1 MCAEN
6 MIMTNLY
13 RETDKALLN
22 HHLKWSNIRY
32 IRNNQGYIKVGDFA
46 KKAMLTY
53 YHNDDDN
60 MSIDPSLTIVG
71 SNWWFE
77 RTKINGIEGW
87 IFHKKP
93 LRPSLEAINPSL
105 ESTEFLL
112 KTVKWEPKIE
122 K

>member
-6 MIMTNLY
+6 IVMTNLY

-22 HHLKWSNIRY
+22 HCLKWSNIRY
-32 IRNNQGYIKVGDFA
+32 IRNSQGYIKVSDFVSR
-46 KKAMLTY
+46 AMLTY
-53 YHNDDDN
+53 YHNDDDK

-77 RTKINGIEGW
+77 RTKIDGNEGW

-93 LRPSLEAINPSL
+93 LRPLVEATNPSL

-112 KTVKWEPKIE
+112 KITDWEQKIE